1 MYYEYMMTTKH
12 NTALYTGVTNDLVRR
27 VYEHKTGCVDGF
39 TKRYHIHKLVYY
51 EEYMYV
57 YDAISREK
65 QLKGWTREKK
75 TQLIVSRNP
84 TWTDLSEQF
93 FG

>member
-1 MYYEYMMTTKH
+1 MYYVYMMTTKH

-75 TQLIVSRNP
+75 NQLIVSRNP